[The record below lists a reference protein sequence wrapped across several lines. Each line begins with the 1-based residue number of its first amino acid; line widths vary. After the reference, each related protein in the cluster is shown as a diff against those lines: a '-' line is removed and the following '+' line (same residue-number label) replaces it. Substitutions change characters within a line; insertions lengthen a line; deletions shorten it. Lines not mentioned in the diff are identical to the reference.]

1 MNPVHRFLVNI
12 FKCQVRTNFKFLIL
26 VYKLLLYPAHSY
38 FSSPTSHHSPPCT
51 LSRQPALAFQFFNQ
65 ASLSHFLIPSSPKIP
80 VHLPNSYLSF
90 MSQFRPCN
98 LCTPLASWIS
108 FITAALFMIFLPE
121 RDICLVCSLSLFV
134 CFFVVVVCLFVC
146 FSFYGLARGMWKFPG
161 PGIKSMPVLFALI
174 PFRASTTPG
183 KE

>member
-51 LSRQPALAFQFFNQ
+51 LSFSSSIRLLSLTFSSLLHLKFQFT
-65 ASLSHFLIPSSPKIP
+65 SLTPTYPSCLNLDLATSALPLHLGFHLSQQHFLWYSS
-80 VHLPNSYLSF
+80 
-90 MSQFRPCN
+90 QRG
-98 LCTPLASWIS
+98 IS
-108 FITAALFMIFLPE
+108 VLFA
-121 RDICLVCSLSLFV
+121 LSLFLFV
-134 CFFVVVVCLFVC
+134 FFLVCLFVC

-174 PFRASTTPG
+174 PFMASTTPG

>member
-38 FSSPTSHHSPPCT
+38 FSSPTSHYSPPCT

-134 CFFVVVVCLFVC
+134 CFFFWFVCLFVFLFMALLGAC
-146 FSFYGLARGMWKFPG
+146 GSSQGQGLNPCLCCLLLYPSWPAQRLARSK
-161 PGIKSMPVLFALI
+161 
-174 PFRASTTPG
+174 
-183 KE
+183 

>member
-134 CFFVVVVCLFVC
+134 CFFFGLFVCLFFFLWPC
-146 FSFYGLARGMWKFPG
+146 
-161 PGIKSMPVLFALI
+161 
-174 PFRASTTPG
+174 
-183 KE
+183 